1 MKLAPSVNEIETLEI
16 IEWNRRNY
24 ADLGMNLAVLCA
36 TKILRKKRANE
47 VDTKEIEIDGSV

>member
-1 MKLAPSVNEIETLEI
+1 
-16 IEWNRRNY
+16 
-24 ADLGMNLAVLCA
+24 MNLAVLYA